1 MGWRFRKTIKL
12 APGIKLNVGK
22 KGITSA
28 TLGKRGASI
37 NIGSKGAYTNIG
49 IPGTG
54 LSYRKKIKS
63 SGVGSVKASKINQL
77 EKLERL
83 YNNGNISDSEYQQ
96 LRADILGYTYSENE
110 TKKKGC
116 LASLWTLIKWF
127 FLIIFLM
134 IGYSIY
140 DENQSSKKDNA
151 VKPINQPTPNTVP
164 VNTVPEKI
172 IEKESIK
179 ENKLNKVNED
189 GGKKG
194 VKTLDNLF

>member
-37 NIGSKGAYTNIG
+37 NIGSKGVYTNIG

-116 LASLWTLIKWF
+116 LASLWTLIKWG

-164 VNTVPEKI
+164 EKI

-179 ENKLNKVNED
+179 ENKVNED
-189 GGKKG
+189 EGKKE